1 MVAPDGHEV
10 NDRGVVEV
18 GGTERYIADRSYAS
32 RDDSREL
39 DVYLARLAQFVDLNA
54 QRRLL
59 EIGSGTG
66 WFQVL
71 ASQRGFRCR
80 GVEYNERL
88 VEHSLEVGR
97 QHGMDFEII
106 HGPVESVDMGAE
118 SSDLVFALSVF
129 EHIPDFRAALDNIF
143 RTLAPSGALYFYSTN
158 KFAPRSGEYRYPLYG
173 WMPTAMRRRLRVRH
187 QGPDVV
193 DSNQFDSHQ
202 FTYWG
207 LRREFSRAGFSKVV
221 DLFEMLDEV
230 NLTQPTPKKQLAAK
244 VLRRIPAAR
253 TLARLLA
260 PGTTFICV
268 K

>member
-1 MVAPDGHEV
+1 MVASDAHETNDDGPLGI
-10 NDRGVVEV
+10 RR
-18 GGTERYIADRSYAS
+18 TEQYIAGRNHAS

-39 DVYLARLAQFVDLNA
+39 DVYLSRLAQFVDLNTH
-54 QRRLL
+54 RRLL

-71 ASQRGFRCR
+71 GWQRGFRCR
-80 GVEYNERL
+80 GVEYNQRL
-88 VEHSLEVGR
+88 VQHSRETGR
-97 QHGMDFEII
+97 QHGVELNII
-106 HGPVESVDMGAE
+106 HGPVETVDMGAE
-118 SSDLVFALSVF
+118 SCDLVFALSVF

-143 RTLAPSGALYFYSTN
+143 RTLAPGGALYFYSTN
-158 KFAPRSGEYRYPLYG
+158 KFAPRSGEYHYPFYG
-173 WMPTAMRRRLRVRH
+173 WMPTAMRRRIRVRH

-207 LRREFSRAGFSKVV
+207 LRREFSRAGFSRVV
-221 DLFEMLDEV
+221 DLFEMLDEE
-230 NLTQPTPKKQLAAK
+230 NLSQPTSRKKLVAK
-244 VLRRIPAAR
+244 ALRRFPPAR
-253 TLARLLA
+253 TVARLFA